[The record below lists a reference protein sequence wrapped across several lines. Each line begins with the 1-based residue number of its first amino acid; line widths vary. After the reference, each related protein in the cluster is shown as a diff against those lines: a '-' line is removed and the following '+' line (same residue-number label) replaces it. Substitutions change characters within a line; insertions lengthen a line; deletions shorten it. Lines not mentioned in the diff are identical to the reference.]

1 MFSQSLVFLFI
12 GRNTAPVWSSAERA
26 LDNEVKFA
34 FGLCREVNGDIR
46 ILCFLESGF
55 SFFVCCNSDA
65 TSIVRVET
73 IESIGIENLMNDKD
87 SSVLSSSDSIAD
99 TRVQ

>member
-12 GRNTAPVWSSAERA
+12 GRNTAPVWSSAEWA

-46 ILCFLESGF
+46 ILCFWKVVFPSLS
-55 SFFVCCNSDA
+55 VATVNA

-73 IESIGIENLMNDKD
+73 IESIGIENLMNDRD